1 MSTYVH
7 FEDLSNEI
15 FFEIFDYLHA
25 LDIFASFTSL
35 NERISSILQLIP
47 LRIVV
52 SNNNTRQ
59 QIKFLSSHL
68 TCHDHQVISINIDNI
83 RDNSSV
89 INFLFSRHNFINLQ
103 SCVFRSM
110 KPTTKFENVM
120 QQMKNLNR
128 LVVFR
133 IYDNHDNLNESSKY
147 DFTQTILMHQ
157 SSCLRSIVLQAPY
170 DYLDVSN
177 YKLLPS
183 NLLSLSLYMRSS
195 SATVSVHSI
204 ISILRFCNRI
214 QNLEITISH
223 DSLIANNNVNST
235 QTPSYNDNDLPR
247 LTQLKHFNFKVFAI
261 CDSRL
266 ISYILRCMPNLIRFH
281 FNLAIRKAEW
291 TFPGELLDG
300 HVWKQMLELHVP
312 YLSEFDFHMAIFKKI
327 PELDLDIIVN
337 SFECI
342 VETYSD
348 WHMIIDRW
356 RYNYI
361 YGEEFVMLRTLNY
374 EKHKSNIN
382 ITIPF
387 IFCDSFETRSTI
399 TTIDHHRFYS
409 NQEQLK
415 IYLTSRTPLVTWSL
429 PLFQQVTALS
439 IFIPKKRLSLSN
451 TLFNIFKF
459 RETNDDDVQEHLSYL
474 SRFVYLPNI
483 TEIVFGPNVDV
494 SGWKD
499 IPFIL
504 HACPNI
510 TNLIINTRLLVSKL
524 IDDQSLI
531 SVFKKIKMIESIA
544 QKIYFPSNFAW
555 KFVQCFPSLSH
566 IELQVFSFDNCV
578 FIIDIFLTHLKNL
591 SYIKINFYQHT
602 LLEDPFSRDY
612 IIDKRRQLSP
622 TNMIDEQMIGVK
634 RDGETVEIWLS

>member
-1 MSTYVH
+1 
-7 FEDLSNEI
+7 EDDIIIQPDDDLPVQPAPTIASPPTDWSVPIVILLI
-15 FFEIFDYLHA
+15 FFVMILAKILVD
-25 LDIFASFTSL
+25 
-35 NERISSILQLIP
+35 ER
-47 LRIVV
+47 
-52 SNNNTRQ
+52 
-59 QIKFLSSHL
+59 
-68 TCHDHQVISINIDNI
+68 
-83 RDNSSV
+83 
-89 INFLFSRHNFINLQ
+89 
-103 SCVFRSM
+103 
-110 KPTTKFENVM
+110 
-120 QQMKNLNR
+120 
-128 LVVFR
+128 
-133 IYDNHDNLNESSKY
+133 
-147 DFTQTILMHQ
+147 
-157 SSCLRSIVLQAPY
+157 
-170 DYLDVSN
+170 
-177 YKLLPS
+177 
-183 NLLSLSLYMRSS
+183 
-195 SATVSVHSI
+195 
-204 ISILRFCNRI
+204 
-214 QNLEITISH
+214 
-223 DSLIANNNVNST
+223 
-235 QTPSYNDNDLPR
+235 
-247 LTQLKHFNFKVFAI
+247 
-261 CDSRL
+261 
-266 ISYILRCMPNLIRFH
+266 
-281 FNLAIRKAEW
+281 
-291 TFPGELLDG
+291 
-300 HVWKQMLELHVP
+300 
-312 YLSEFDFHMAIFKKI
+312 
-327 PELDLDIIVN
+327 
-337 SFECI
+337 
-342 VETYSD
+342 
-348 WHMIIDRW
+348 
-356 RYNYI
+356 
-361 YGEEFVMLRTLNY
+361 
-374 EKHKSNIN
+374 
-382 ITIPF
+382 
-387 IFCDSFETRSTI
+387 TRSTI